1 MCIQDLFYYTWLILE
16 KEKQTKKREIGKDKF
31 KWNGSTEYEIE
42 KWNKLDKRS

>member
-16 KEKQTKKREIGKDKF
+16 KEKQTKNREIGKDKL